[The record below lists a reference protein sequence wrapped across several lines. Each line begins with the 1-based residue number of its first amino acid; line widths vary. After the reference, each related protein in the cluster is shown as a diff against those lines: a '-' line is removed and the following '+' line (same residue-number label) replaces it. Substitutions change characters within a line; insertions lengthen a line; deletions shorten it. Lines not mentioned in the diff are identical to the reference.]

1 MEYFVYAKKH
11 DADQLLEI
19 AKSTFAEFR
28 SNPFWL
34 TVFQKAAY
42 AEVGSADGS
51 VIYCQLNSDATDDS
65 VHIHEYERLSLSLT
79 LPQMHH
85 WGTIFD
91 GVEVPKWVRMAYSDL
106 HEWPEVIPLLR
117 FWDGSIRLDEL
128 AIFLKRP
135 ASEIV
140 RDIQTADANRF
151 DIGQQLLAL
160 SVSMNSTDPTD
171 WWIDVRG
178 FLLGTL
184 YSRVISE

>member
-1 MEYFVYAKKH
+1 
-11 DADQLLEI
+11 
-19 AKSTFAEFR
+19 
-28 SNPFWL
+28 
-34 TVFQKAAY
+34 
-42 AEVGSADGS
+42 
-51 VIYCQLNSDATDDS
+51 
-65 VHIHEYERLSLSLT
+65 
-79 LPQMHH
+79 MHH

-140 RDIQTADANRF
+140 REIQTADANRF
-151 DIGQQLLAL
+151 DIGQQILAL
-160 SVSMNSTDPTD
+160 SVNMNSTDPTD